1 MPIEHLVGKFQHPHV
16 LHISPFPSR
25 FVAVSWPFRGR
36 LVLRWA
42 EALLSGPLFVHHQL
56 DQRHDAIPGA
66 SNRCFG
72 ENMRQRKEENQ
83 ENFEKM

>member
-1 MPIEHLVGKFQHPHV
+1 MSFIFRRFLAV
-16 LHISPFPSR
+16 SWPFRGR